1 MSNDIFVSNF
11 QSSTYHL
18 QYMMHAWTGVS
29 PGEGSGATMSDDEDD
44 QAESNAN
51 LYEGSLDGGDSLS
64 FGPLVPTESE
74 RSLMERVRQE
84 LKHELKQV

>member
-1 MSNDIFVSNF
+1 
-11 QSSTYHL
+11 
-18 QYMMHAWTGVS
+18 
-29 PGEGSGATMSDDEDD
+29 MSDDEDD
-44 QAESNAN
+44 QAAESNAN

-84 LKHELKQV
+84 LKHELKQVCTWIIYDYLP

>member
-1 MSNDIFVSNF
+1 
-11 QSSTYHL
+11 
-18 QYMMHAWTGVS
+18 
-29 PGEGSGATMSDDEDD
+29 MSDDEDD

-84 LKHELKQV
+84 LKHELKQVKL

>member
-1 MSNDIFVSNF
+1 
-11 QSSTYHL
+11 
-18 QYMMHAWTGVS
+18 
-29 PGEGSGATMSDDEDD
+29 MSDDEDD

-84 LKHELKQV
+84 LKHELKQVAHYNFLILIYMQCNHGVYVLYYIYT

>member
-1 MSNDIFVSNF
+1 
-11 QSSTYHL
+11 
-18 QYMMHAWTGVS
+18 
-29 PGEGSGATMSDDEDD
+29 MSDDEDD

-84 LKHELKQV
+84 LKHELKQVAHYNFLIYMQCNAMQPWCIYFILYIRDMHVSLQR